1 MIKEQFQK
9 KKEKNLL
16 KIQEQYFMKQMQKIM
31 KKYMIYLIVLQIN
44 IMNNLQIGKK
54 KRLKII
60 QIKIK

>member
-44 IMNNLQIGKK
+44 IMNNLLIGKK